1 MAELKQ
7 GVEYE
12 LSVKDSTR
20 PGVESAKTTVEQGAK
35 DMAKSTEEV
44 AKRFEAGF
52 SPMAAITAAIT
63 GNVNALSGQ
72 LLGLASRLKGV
83 HMSMM
88 QFSLYAA
95 LVMAVAKAAREV
107 VDYFR
112 ETARQAEQIKLDNAA
127 ASLDSAK
134 AASAAFAHHLDEAR
148 KNAEALTAALNGE
161 LDAMQKLA
169 KAQNEFAKAQEL
181 ALAKTD
187 EERSAIERRYR
198 YADAHNDR
206 EVSAARRAAEREA
219 LDGEIAR
226 LKEEVQAARDDQR
239 EYRRQARDAGRKEQ
253 SLYRGQTGWWRTWWN
268 GTDAADEE
276 MARAAEW
283 GRTRESAAAAEQ
295 DAIKRRLELER
306 RLDEAVRRRGL
317 LDVDA
322 EAAQYGDAAEI
333 QTEMNEA
340 WAEADE
346 AEKREIDEVKEAAVA
361 AAEEVKEAQ
370 IAAQREV
377 RDARMHDLQE
387 ATQAE
392 TDAQRRLA
400 AARQAVDRAWG
411 WYRNRDSL
419 AAQLEEERADAEAHR
434 QYEKDFDRL
443 KRQRPDWESAKNLSL
458 DQEAVK
464 RVALARREED
474 AAARAAVETAADAR
488 RAADAL
494 EVIEAAFQ
502 EGGE

>member
-1 MAELKQ
+1 MADLKQ

-12 LSVKDSTR
+12 ITAKDATR
-20 PGVESAKTTVEQGAK
+20 PGVDSAKATVEEGAK
-35 DMAKSTEEV
+35 AAAKSAGSAADEF
-44 AKRFEAGF
+44 KAGF
-52 SPMAAITAAIT
+52 SPMTAITAALT
-63 GNVNALSGQ
+63 GNVQALGGQ
-72 LLGLASRLKGV
+72 MLGLVSRLKGV

-95 LVMAVAKAAREV
+95 LVMAVAKAVSEL
-107 VDYFR
+107 VDWFR
-112 ETARQAEQIKLDNAA
+112 EASRQAEQLKLDNAK
-127 ASLDSAK
+127 ASLESAK
-134 AASAAFAHHLDEAR
+134 DFSAMMARGIDEAR

-169 KAQNEFAKAQEL
+169 KAQNEYAKAQEL

-187 EERSAIERRYR
+187 EERAAIEGRYR
-198 YADAHNDR
+198 SADAHNGR
-206 EVSAARRAAEREA
+206 EVSAARRSAEREA

-226 LKEEVQAARDDQR
+226 LKEEVQNAKDDQR
-239 EYRRQARDAGRKEQ
+239 EYRRQARAAGRNEQ
-253 SLYRGQTGWWRTWWN
+253 SLYRRQTGWRTWWI
-268 GTDAADEE
+268 GTDAAEE
-276 MARAAEW
+276 ELSRAREW
-283 GRTRESAAAAEQ
+283 GSARESATAALH
-295 DAIKRRLELER
+295 DAVKRQRELER
-306 RLDEAVRRRGL
+306 RLSEAEHRRGL
-317 LDVDA
+317 LDVDE
-322 EAAQYGDAAEI
+322 EAAQYSDAAEM
-333 QTEMNEA
+333 QTELNET

-346 AEKREIDEVKEAAVA
+346 AEKMEIDEVRKAAVA

-370 IAAQREV
+370 LTAQKEV
-377 RDARMHDLQE
+377 KDTRMRDLRE
-387 ATQAE
+387 ATEAE
-392 TDAQRRLA
+392 AAAQRRLA

-411 WYRNRDSL
+411 WYRDRDSL
-419 AAQLEEERADAEAHR
+419 AAQLQEEKADAAARE
-434 QYEKDFDRL
+434 QYKKDFDRL